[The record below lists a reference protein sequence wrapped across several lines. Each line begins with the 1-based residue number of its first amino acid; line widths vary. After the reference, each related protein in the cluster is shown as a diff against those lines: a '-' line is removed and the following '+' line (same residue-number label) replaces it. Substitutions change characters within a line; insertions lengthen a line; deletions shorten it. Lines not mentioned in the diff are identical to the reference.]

1 MEQVKHEKTVHGL
14 QLAQNIC

>member
-1 MEQVKHEKTVHGL
+1 MEQVKQEKTVHGL